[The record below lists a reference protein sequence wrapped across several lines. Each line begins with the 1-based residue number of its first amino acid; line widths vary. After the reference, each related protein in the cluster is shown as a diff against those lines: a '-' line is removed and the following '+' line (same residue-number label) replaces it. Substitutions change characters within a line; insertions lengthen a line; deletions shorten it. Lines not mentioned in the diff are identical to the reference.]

1 MSAFAKTRK
10 PTMLAGAVMAMLALQ
25 PQILHAQEGAGDENP
40 APNVCDDAKAMEW
53 FESDWVCTASGR
65 GLALALP
72 DQAQQLAGT
81 LDDAVADF
89 ESYFG
94 ASDYSFAVLSTPSLP
109 NEAVAFLKERGF
121 LALPWITE
129 ASRGNLIRLSVER
142 QVEEQTKGMSEEQR
156 AAILA
161 QALEQV
167 ASAGAGALQ
176 PPSAV
181 ELGALAHEAGH
192 ILFRE
197 FYDGDAALEKSVSR
211 YGSSAPD
218 WIDELAAVL
227 NENGEL
233 TTGRYA
239 SAQKRLEEGKSANPY
254 PLLEYLEMEHPS
266 LRAAQ
271 ALRERSG
278 QSGENV
284 TLILSGEEAEQFLK
298 ESRGDPAEFYLQTRL
313 FADFMLDT
321 TGDQR
326 IFAKIANGVKKQGTF
341 GRWLG
346 ANHEEFGLAGDIAG
360 LETQFSSWIEERFA
374 TDEEG

>member
-1 MSAFAKTRK
+1 MSAIHKIK
-10 PTMLAGAVMAMLALQ
+10 PRILLAGAATALLALQ
-25 PQILHAQEGAGDENP
+25 PQVIHAQEAAGEGNP
-40 APNVCDDAKAMEW
+40 VPNVCDDAQALAW
-53 FESDWVCTASGR
+53 FDSDWVCTASGR

-72 DQAQQLAGT
+72 GQAEQLAGT
-81 LDDAVADF
+81 LDEAVADF

-94 ASDYSFAVLSTPSLP
+94 ASDYNFAVLSTPSLP
-109 NEAVAFLKERGF
+109 SEAIVFLKERGF
-121 LALPWITE
+121 LTLPWITE

-142 QVEEQTKGMSEEQR
+142 QVNEQTKGMSEEQR

-167 ASAGAGALQ
+167 GSLGASAPQ

-197 FYDGDAALEKSVSR
+197 FYDGDEIPSESVSR
-211 YGSSAPD
+211 YGSSSPD

-227 NENGEL
+227 NENSEL
-233 TTGRYA
+233 TDGRYA
-239 SAQKRLEEGKSANPY
+239 SARKRVEEGENANPFPLEEFF
-254 PLLEYLEMEHPS
+254 EMEHPS

-284 TLILSGEEAEQFLK
+284 TLILSGEEAQQFLA

-313 FADFMLDT
+313 FADFMLET

-326 IFAKIANGVKKQGTF
+326 IFAKVANGFKEQGSF
-341 GRWLG
+341 AQWL
-346 ANHEEFGLAGDIAG
+346 ASNHKAFGLAEDIDG
-360 LETQFSSWIEERFA
+360 LETQFAGWIEQRLAKE
-374 TDEEG
+374 D